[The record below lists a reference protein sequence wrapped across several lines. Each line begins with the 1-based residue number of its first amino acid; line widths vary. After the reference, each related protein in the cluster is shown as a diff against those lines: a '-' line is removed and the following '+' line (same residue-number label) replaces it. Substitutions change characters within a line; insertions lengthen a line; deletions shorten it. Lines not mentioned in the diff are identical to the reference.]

1 MINEVKTMLGDAAAA
16 YTDDQVA
23 LALRQAQTEV
33 KGYCRRE
40 LDEELELAAMKI
52 AVIKLN
58 RTNTEGLAAAGFN
71 GVNETYINGY
81 PADIQNTLN
90 RKRKVKIL

>member
-1 MINEVKTMLGDAAAA
+1 MLEEMKTMLGDAAAA
-16 YTDDQVA
+16 YTDAQIM
-23 LALRQAQTEV
+23 LALKQAIVEV
-33 KGYCRRE
+33 EGYCRRTI
-40 LDEELELAAMKI
+40 DAELEVAAMKI
-52 AVIKLN
+52 AIIKLN

-90 RKRKVKIL
+90 RKRKVIIL